1 MEFVPKKIKDQDR
14 QEGRM
19 DLMKAEDI
27 QHITLLGAGMIGSG
41 LALHFARAGYEVS
54 LFSRTQQTID
64 KAIEST
70 RSNLSLLLQKP
81 AGSDEA
87 EKIIGRI
94 RTTTDLKESVANA
107 PIVIESVAENPKIKQ
122 DVFKELDEICPKETI
137 LATNTSVISITEIA
151 SQAKNRGRILGTHF
165 WFPPYLIPLVEVVKG
180 KETSDAVMEL
190 TFQFMKK
197 AGKHP
202 IRCMKDVP
210 GFVANRLQHALWREA
225 ISIVEHGIAD
235 PATVDEAVKNSIG
248 IRLAVLGPLENADM
262 AGLDLTLAIHNT
274 VLKDL
279 EASPNPSPLLQEKV
293 KTGELG
299 FKSGKGFY
307 GKWTQEDMEQVRRN
321 LLKYL
326 IDYSQKKRS

>member
-1 MEFVPKKIKDQDR
+1 
-14 QEGRM
+14 
-19 DLMKAEDI
+19 MKAEDI
-27 QHITLLGAGMIGSG
+27 RNITLLGAGMIGNG
-41 LALHFARAGYEVS
+41 LALHFAKAGYQVS
-54 LFSRTQQTID
+54 LYSRTQQTID

-70 RSNLSLLLQKP
+70 RSNLSMLLQKP
-81 AGSDEA
+81 ADSDEIK
-87 EKIIGRI
+87 KIIGRI
-94 RTTTDLKESVANA
+94 TTTTDMAKAVAHA
-107 PIVIESVAENPKIKQ
+107 PIVIESIAEDLKIKQ
-122 DVFKELDEICPKETI
+122 EAFKALDEMCPRETI

-151 SQAKNRGRILGTHF
+151 SKSKNRGRILGTHF
-165 WFPPYLIPLVEVVKG
+165 WFPPYLIPLVEVIKG
-180 KETSDAVMEL
+180 KDTSDEVMEL
-190 TFQFMKK
+190 TYQFMRK

-235 PATVDEAVKNSIG
+235 ASTVDEAIKNSIG
-248 IRLAVLGPLENADM
+248 IRLAVLGPVENADM
-262 AGLDLTLAIHNT
+262 VGLDLTLAIHNT

-293 KTGELG
+293 KKGELG

-307 GKWTQEDMEQVRRN
+307 DKWTQEDITRVRGN

-326 IDYSQKKRS
+326 IDYSQKKQG

>member
-1 MEFVPKKIKDQDR
+1 
-14 QEGRM
+14 
-19 DLMKAEDI
+19 MKAEDI
-27 QHITLLGAGMIGSG
+27 RNITLLGAGMIGNG
-41 LALHFARAGYEVS
+41 LALHFAKAGYQVS
-54 LFSRTQQTID
+54 LYSRTQQTID

-81 AGSDEA
+81 AGSEEI
-87 EKIIGRI
+87 EKIVGRI
-94 RTTTDLKESVANA
+94 KTTTDLAKAVANA
-107 PIVIESVAENPKIKQ
+107 PIIIESVAENLKIKQ
-122 DVFKELDEICPKETI
+122 DLFKELDKICPRETI

-151 SQAKNRGRILGTHF
+151 SQSKNRSRILGTHF
-165 WFPPYLIPLVEVVKG
+165 WFPPYLIPLDEVIKG
-180 KETSDAVMEL
+180 KDTSDEVMEL
-190 TFQFMKK
+190 TYQFMKK

-235 PATVDEAVKNSIG
+235 AATVDEAIKNSIG
-248 IRLAVLGPLENADM
+248 IRLAVLGPVENADM
-262 AGLDLTLAIHNT
+262 VGLDLTLAIHNT
-274 VLKDL
+274 VLRNL

-293 KTGELG
+293 KKGELG

-307 GKWTQEDMEQVRRN
+307 DKWTQEDITRVRGN

-326 IDYSQKKRS
+326 IDYSQKGKG

>member
-1 MEFVPKKIKDQDR
+1 
-14 QEGRM
+14 
-19 DLMKAEDI
+19 MKAEDI
-27 QHITLLGAGMIGSG
+27 RNITLLGAGMIGNG
-41 LALHFARAGYEVS
+41 LALHFAKAGYQVS
-54 LFSRTQQTID
+54 LYSRTQQTID

-81 AGSDEA
+81 AGSDEI
-87 EKIIGRI
+87 EKIISRI
-94 RTTTDLKESVANA
+94 KTTTDLKKSIVNA
-107 PIVIESVAENPKIKQ
+107 PIIIESVAENLKIKQ
-122 DVFKELDEICPKETI
+122 DLFKELDEICPRETI

-151 SQAKNRGRILGTHF
+151 SKSKNRSRILGTHF
-165 WFPPYLIPLVEVVKG
+165 WFPPYLIPLVEVIKG
-180 KETSDAVMEL
+180 KDTSDEVMEL
-190 TFQFMKK
+190 TYQFMKK

-235 PATVDEAVKNSIG
+235 AATVDEAIKNSIG
-248 IRLAVLGPLENADM
+248 IRLAVLGPVENADM
-262 AGLDLTLAIHNT
+262 VGLDLTLAIHNT

-279 EASPNPSPLLQEKV
+279 EASPDPSPLLQEKV
-293 KTGELG
+293 KKGELG

-307 GKWTQEDMEQVRRN
+307 DKWTQEDITRVRGN

-326 IDYSQKKRS
+326 IDYSQKRKT